1 MGGGAE
7 APRATPAGGAPTYPL
22 SKQARTHASS
32 SLSLTHTHSPSPS
45 SQVVHSNVMSRD
57 GRSKGCGIVEF
68 ERPEDAASA
77 ILKLHDSLLGG
88 RPLCVREDRED
99 RDLVG
104 VLPDR
109 ADRPA
114 GGRNGGGGGGGG
126 GRDRERSPRA
136 PAAPAAPPSDSAIFV
151 GNLPFTTSADTL
163 RAFCATVGDVL
174 RADVPANAAGK
185 SRGYGVVEFA
195 SPDVAAAA
203 VATLHDRELEG
214 RKVLVRADRGAL
226 RK

>member
-1 MGGGAE
+1 
-7 APRATPAGGAPTYPL
+7 
-22 SKQARTHASS
+22 
-32 SLSLTHTHSPSPS
+32 
-45 SQVVHSNVMSRD
+45 MSRD

-68 ERPEDAASA
+68 ERPEDAAAA

-109 ADRPA
+109 GDR
-114 GGRNGGGGGGGG
+114 GGRAAGRGGGGGGGGG
-126 GRDRERSPRA
+126 GRDRTRSRDRA
-136 PAAPAAPPSDSAIFV
+136 PAAPAAPPSDAAIFV
-151 GNLPFTTSADTL
+151 GNLPFTTTAETL
-163 RAFCATVGDVL
+163 HAFCASVGEVV

-185 SRGYGVVEFA
+185 SRGYGIVEFA
-195 SPDVAAAA
+195 SPSVAEAA
-203 VATLHDRELEG
+203 VAALHDRELEG
-214 RKVLVRADRGAL
+214 RKMLVRADRGAM